1 MSHVRVR
8 YAPSPTGEPHVGNIR
23 TALFTWLF
31 ARRHGGKFVLRIE
44 DTDQSRKVA
53 GSVEAIL
60 EALKWLGIDWDEGP
74 DVGGKYGPY
83 YQSERLDQYHA
94 AAEQL
99 LSSGRAYRF
108 EDERGSA
115 VKFAMPKDGSTVV
128 SDAVRQS
135 VEFDNSLIDDF
146 VILKSDGFP
155 TYHLA
160 SVVDD
165 HLMEISHVIRAEEW
179 LPSAPRHVRLYEAF
193 GWKMPQFAHVPDIL
207 AEDRSKLSKRH
218 GAVSIAQYR
227 RMGYLPHAMINF
239 LALLGWSYDDK
250 TDLLTKKDLIHSFS
264 LERVSKSGAIFNQ
277 AKLDWMNG
285 HYIRET
291 TDADLADALLEYW
304 TVSPPNTIPPHPDRQ
319 TLIRIAPLIRERMK
333 TLADASDRI
342 GFFFDDAFQYEPSEL
357 IQRKMDAAGAL
368 QAIEAARDAL
378 QLIEPFE
385 TDRIEQALRSLADDL
400 NLKTGQL
407 LGTLRVATSGQRVS
421 PPLFESMEILGRER
435 VLRDIERAIDKLESH
450 KEH

>member
-60 EALKWLGIDWDEGP
+60 EALRWLGLDWEEGP

-83 YQSERLDQYHA
+83 LQSERLDQYHA

-115 VKFAMPKDGSTVV
+115 VKFTMPKDGSTVV
-128 SDAVRQS
+128 SDAVRQR

-250 TDLLTKKDLIHSFS
+250 TDLLTRKDLIHSFS

-368 QAIEAARDAL
+368 QALEAARDAL

-385 TDRIEQALRSLADDL
+385 TARIEQALRSLADGL

-435 VLRDIERAIDKLESH
+435 VLRDIERAIDKLESP

>member
-60 EALKWLGIDWDEGP
+60 EALRWLGLDWDEGP

-83 YQSERLDQYHA
+83 LQSERLDQYHA

-128 SDAVRQS
+128 SDAVRHR

-146 VILKSDGFP
+146 VVLKSDGFP

-165 HLMEISHVIRAEEW
+165 HLMQISHVIRAEEW

-193 GWKMPQFAHVPDIL
+193 DWKMPQFAHVPDIL

-250 TDLLTKKDLIHSFS
+250 TDLLTRKDLIHSFS

-304 TVSPPNTIPPHPDRQ
+304 TVSPPNTMPPHPDRQ

-333 TLADASDRI
+333 TLADASERI
-342 GFFFDDAFQYEPSEL
+342 GFFFNDAFQYEPSEL

-368 QAIEAARDAL
+368 RALEAAKDAL
-378 QLIEPFE
+378 QPIEPFE
-385 TDRIEQALRSLADDL
+385 TARIEQALRSLADDL

-435 VLRDIERAIDKLESH
+435 VLRDIERAIDKLDSQ

>member
-60 EALKWLGIDWDEGP
+60 EALRWLELDWDEGP
-74 DVGGKYGPY
+74 DLGGEYGPY
-83 YQSERLDQYHA
+83 YQSERLDQYHD

-165 HLMEISHVIRAEEW
+165 HLMDISHVIRAEEW

-193 GWKMPQFAHVPDIL
+193 DWKMPQFAHVPDIL

-250 TDLLTKKDLIHSFS
+250 TDLLTRKDLIHSFS
-264 LERVSKSGAIFNQ
+264 LERVSKAGAIFNQ

-304 TVSPPNTIPPHPDRQ
+304 TVSPPNTMPPHPDRQ

-368 QAIEAARDAL
+368 QALEAARDAL
-378 QLIEPFE
+378 QPIEPFE
-385 TDRIEQALRSLADDL
+385 TARIEQALRSLADDL

-435 VLRDIERAIDKLESH
+435 VLRDIERAIDKLESQ

>member
-60 EALKWLGIDWDEGP
+60 EALRWLGLDWDEGP

-128 SDAVRQS
+128 SDAVRQR

-250 TDLLTKKDLIHSFS
+250 TDLLTRKDLIHSFS
-264 LERVSKSGAIFNQ
+264 LERVSKAGAIFNQ

-304 TVSPPNTIPPHPDRQ
+304 TVSPPNTMPPHPDRQ

-368 QAIEAARDAL
+368 QALEAARDAL
-378 QLIEPFE
+378 QMIEPFE
-385 TDRIEQALRSLADDL
+385 TARIEQALRSLADDL

-435 VLRDIERAIDKLESH
+435 VLRDIERAIDKLESQ

>member
-60 EALKWLGIDWDEGP
+60 EALRWLGLDWDEGP

-83 YQSERLDQYHA
+83 LQSERLDQYHA

-128 SDAVRQS
+128 SDAVRHR

-165 HLMEISHVIRAEEW
+165 HLMQISHVIRAEEW

-250 TDLLTKKDLIHSFS
+250 TDLLTRKDLIHSFS

-304 TVSPPNTIPPHPDRQ
+304 TVSPPNTMPPHPDRQ

-333 TLADASDRI
+333 TLAEASERI

-368 QAIEAARDAL
+368 RALEAAKDAL
-378 QLIEPFE
+378 QPIEPFE
-385 TDRIEQALRSLADDL
+385 TARIEQALRSLADDL

-435 VLRDIERAIDKLESH
+435 VLRDIERAINKLDSQ

>member
-60 EALKWLGIDWDEGP
+60 EAMRWLGLDWDEGP

-83 YQSERLDQYHA
+83 CQSERLDQYHA
-94 AAEQL
+94 ATEQL
-99 LSSGRAYRF
+99 LTSGRAYRF

-128 SDAVRQS
+128 SDAVRHR

-250 TDLLTKKDLIHSFS
+250 TDLLTRKDLIHSFS
-264 LERVSKSGAIFNQ
+264 LERVSKSGAVFNQ
-277 AKLDWMNG
+277 DKLDWMNG

-304 TVSPPNTIPPHPDRQ
+304 TVSPPNTMPPNPDRQ

-333 TLADASDRI
+333 TLADAAERI

-368 QAIEAARDAL
+368 RALEAAKNAV

-385 TDRIEQALRSLADDL
+385 TARIEQALRSLADDL

-435 VLRDIERAIDKLESH
+435 VLRDIGRAIDKLESQ